1 MFAQNKPKP
10 LKKAINDLDEEG
22 IEAQRFAN
30 ANDELKNNMGGIMVE
45 SRIEDRKRRGSLVA
59 ENEVKMADSK
69 RHAVAEA
76 LILRFTQHLYDSGF
90 TSLLHAWIDVFDP
103 TLTDNVTY
111 PQFAERCNSIGF

>member
-1 MFAQNKPKP
+1 
-10 LKKAINDLDEEG
+10 
-22 IEAQRFAN
+22 
-30 ANDELKNNMGGIMVE
+30 
-45 SRIEDRKRRGSLVA
+45 
-59 ENEVKMADSK
+59 MADSK

-111 PQFAERCNSIGF
+111 AQFAERCNSIGFNPEDKAVVDVRYELFKHLDVCKVDALTLEDFDPVSYRQLH